1 MLADKHRS
9 GGDFLFLEITFQQ
22 SPQLVREK
30 DGAALAL
37 VAHLRSARLDGL
49 NGDEPQLG
57 HPDAG
62 GADGLDD
69 QGQSLVFFSSV
80 VVCRCNME
88 NSGDGYVPV
97 KCKAIF

>member
-37 VAHLRSARLDGL
+37 VVYLGAPGLDSLGGDKAQLRY
-49 NGDEPQLG
+49 
-57 HPDAG
+57 PDTG

>member
-1 MLADKHRS
+1 M
-9 GGDFLFLEITFQQ
+9 FLEVSAEQ

-30 DGAALAL
+30 HGAPLAL

-62 GADGLDD
+62 GPDGLDD

-80 VVCRCNME
+80 VVCRCSME